1 MRRTGRLLLV
11 LSCVFALA
19 FLASALCS
27 TISALSMSSRIVG
40 GETAPEHAYPYQ
52 ASIRVGADHKC
63 SGSLLNNNWILTS
76 AHCLV
81 KYDPSSFIVVVGSN
95 SLIFGGF
102 AFCARETRLH
112 PNYVQG
118 ELHDDIALLKL
129 CKPATFGDKVQPV
142 QLPSED
148 VREEENLPA
157 VLTGWGSSQKGGPKS
172 FSLKL
177 IELPTIGLDRCRE
190 TFPSVTRSNICT
202 FAGVGQGLCY
212 GDAGNPLVAEGVQIG
227 IGSWGSP
234 CALGYPDVFT
244 RVYSY
249 VDWIRGIIADES

>member
-19 FLASALCS
+19 FLA
-27 TISALSMSSRIVG
+27 SALSMSSRIVG

-157 VLTGWGSSQKGGPKS
+157 VLTGWGSSQVYDVQKGGPKS